1 MSLVNHL
8 NLTISPF
15 CNSDQIAIVPNTVV
29 VVMWCFDGH
38 IALVILSFLWQ
49 LFYTWANII
58 LSLGCMLL
66 MVECPKRS
74 LWELRQ
80 NSLPAKELSY
90 ILLHVLS
97 SVLRKHAVLWK
108 FLVMLYWLYK
118 LYTLTA
124 SKYSYYDK
132 IEWSIDLE
140 YLEASVLDSLQVR
153 FATKPDAYSISICM
167 CSPQGPV

>member
-1 MSLVNHL
+1 MIICCGSSNSVGFWNVSLVNHL

-38 IALVILSFLWQ
+38 IALVSLSFLWQ

-80 NSLPAKELSY
+80 NSLPAKELSWNQSPY
-90 ILLHVLS
+90 YC
-97 SVLRKHAVLWK
+97 
-108 FLVMLYWLYK
+108 M
-118 LYTLTA
+118 
-124 SKYSYYDK
+124 SYQV
-132 IEWSIDLE
+132 
-140 YLEASVLDSLQVR
+140 YLENTEYSGHFYLCYLLQ
-153 FATKPDAYSISICM
+153 DADYYFLKLFRS
-167 CSPQGPV
+167 